1 MSTPIESK
9 EGRAVWSSDEEG
21 HKRMIYP
28 EEKQQGHKITVSEH
42 AYVILLN
49 MAEDSHDKQVT
60 EEAKNDDFSTLLTAL
75 LVSSRNDNVS
85 ELLK

>member
-28 EEKQQGHKITVSEH
+28 EEKQQGLQ
-42 AYVILLN
+42 AYRLREGQQFV
-49 MAEDSHDKQVT
+49 
-60 EEAKNDDFSTLLTAL
+60 
-75 LVSSRNDNVS
+75 
-85 ELLK
+85 